1 MNLANFLTVS
11 RIILSPLVCFIF
23 MYCKSFGWSVFNLA
37 LLIFAFLTDWMD
49 GFFARKNQNVTNF
62 GKIFDPIA
70 DKILVYSLILCFLSM
85 NLLSVWIV
93 ILLLCRDFI
102 IYSVRILLAKKDKI
116 YAADIYGKIK
126 TSLQFISI
134 LLILLSFCDFPNFSV
149 QIKNELC
156 KIGNGCMISSVWF
169 AFLSLLNCVYKNKSE
184 IFNST
189 KEEK

>member
-1 MNLANFLTVS
+1 MNLANFFTVS
-11 RIILSPLVCFIF
+11 RIILSPLVCFAF
-23 MYCKSFGWSVFNLA
+23 MYYKSFGWSVFNLV

-49 GFFARKNQNVTNF
+49 GFFARKNKNVTNF

-102 IYSVRILLAKKDKI
+102 IYSVRILLAKKNKI

-126 TSLQFISI
+126 TSLQFVSI
-134 LLILLSFCDFPNFSV
+134 LIILLSFCEFSNFSV

-156 KIGNGCMISSVWF
+156 KIGNGCMILSVLF

>member
-11 RIILSPLVCFIF
+11 RIILSPLICSIF

-102 IYSVRILLAKKDKI
+102 IYSVRILLAKKNKI

-134 LLILLSFCDFPNFSV
+134 LLVLLSFCEFPNFSV
-149 QIKNELC
+149 QIQNELC
-156 KIGNGCMISSVWF
+156 RIGNGCMISSVLF

-189 KEEK
+189 KEEE

>member
-102 IYSVRILLAKKDKI
+102 IYSIRILLAKKDKI

-126 TSLQFISI
+126 TFLQFMSI
-134 LLILLSFCDFPNFSV
+134 LFVLLSFCEFPNFSV
-149 QIKNELC
+149 QIQNELC

>member
-23 MYCKSFGWSVFNLA
+23 MYCKSFGWSIFNLV

-102 IYSVRILLAKKDKI
+102 IYSVRILLAKKNKI

-169 AFLSLLNCVYKNKSE
+169 AFLSLWNCVYKNKSE
-184 IFNST
+184 IFNLT

>member
-1 MNLANFLTVS
+1 MNLANFFTVS

-23 MYCKSFGWSVFNLA
+23 MYCKSFGWSIFNLV

-49 GFFARKNQNVTNF
+49 GFFARKNKNVTNF

-102 IYSVRILLAKKDKI
+102 IYSVRILLAKKNKI

-126 TSLQFISI
+126 TSLQFVSI
-134 LLILLSFCDFPNFSV
+134 LIILLSFCEFSNFSV

-156 KIGNGCMISSVWF
+156 RIGNGCMISSVLF